1 MHNLAVFFQKT
12 PPYFTWNVCPNAH
25 ADNKIIICLKDNV
38 QEYVL
43 QIDEAAINETFE
55 STNNIFDS
63 FRIFSSDLFLQI
75 LDWVTSISENFL
87 K

>member
-1 MHNLAVFFQKT
+1 
-12 PPYFTWNVCPNAH
+12 VCPNAH
-25 ADNKIIICLKDNV
+25 ADNKITICLKDNV

-43 QIDEAAINETFE
+43 QIDEAAINETFV

-63 FRIFSSDLFLQI
+63 FRIFSSELFLQV